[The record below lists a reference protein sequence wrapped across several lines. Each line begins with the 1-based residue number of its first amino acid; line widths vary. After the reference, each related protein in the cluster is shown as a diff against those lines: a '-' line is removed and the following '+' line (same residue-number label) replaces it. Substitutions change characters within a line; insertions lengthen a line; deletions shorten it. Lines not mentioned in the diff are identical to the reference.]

1 MSFIYRRAAQMLS
14 RCAQGGGIK
23 EVLHEKEDPSI
34 RKLYFILHKALEDL
48 DILNRVYAEHLAK
61 CCKNK
66 FLGIVLLCVLVQRS
80 KIDGGGKLKRE
91 ILKRQ
96 KEILLLYNRLKE
108 KKESSKQ
115 TVKGKQ
121 LAKYFIIHNQDRD
134 SDVLKELKEVL
145 PVEEDEDVEGLY
157 RIESDKLSTL
167 IATPTYQQQNVRIID
182 KTSCLVVQAGQIKQ
196 GMVIV
201 DVCSAPG
208 SKAIFTLTL
217 LKEKGYLVCIEKDKK
232 RCLTL
237 LQEIMK
243 QNQEYEGIYL
253 DDQFSEEN
261 KIALTERSF
270 FANGSGTNVY
280 YIKHRGGEMVI
291 KIFNE
296 DFFQLSA
303 DQFASL
309 GRVDVVFVDPSC
321 SSSGMPD
328 FAHKES
334 LRRVFLRG
342 GERGKDQ
349 PHGEEGAVDGRH
361 GEEGAVDGRHGE
373 EGAVDRGHSEE
384 GAVDRGHSE
393 EGAVDRG
400 HSEEGAVDRGHSEE
414 AATDG
419 PPPARDFHDDVAEGR
434 IPKVPPPLRD
444 KVDRLAEFQK
454 KILNHAL
461 ATLKTAD
468 TFVYSTCSFFGE
480 ENEEVVES
488 VLQSNPGFCLEKAGK
503 EKFLFNGGGGC
514 VVSSQCVRTF
524 PALHACRGIFVSKL
538 RRRGSSEGSPP
549 ASIVSEAP

>member
-393 EGAVDRG
+393 E
-400 HSEEGAVDRGHSEE
+400 

-503 EKFLFNGGGGC
+503 EKFLFNGGGVS